1 MNGNKITVVV
11 LTLSSLVLAGAL
23 YYEKWTTDVAMDVFN
38 SFEVVAKGD
47 RIRNYQLIQRHIES
61 GDLEAAVK
69 RLALITN
76 LELDGVRSMA
86 ESGHFSEQVE
96 RTAKATLYKAE
107 NQAWEEPISPDVEA
121 PGN

>member
-1 MNGNKITVVV
+1 MNGNKVTVVV
-11 LTLSSLVLAGAL
+11 LSLLSLVLGGAL
-23 YYEKWTTDVAMDVFN
+23 YYENWTTKIAMDIFN

-47 RIRNYQLIQRHIES
+47 RIRDYQLIQRHIES

-86 ESGHFSEQVE
+86 ESGDFSEQVV

>member
-1 MNGNKITVVV
+1 MNDNRITVIV

-23 YYEKWTTDVAMDVFN
+23 YYEKRTTEVAMDVFD
-38 SFEVVAKGD
+38 SFEVVAKGE
-47 RIRNYQLIQRHIES
+47 RIRNYQLIERYIES

-69 RLALITN
+69 RLVLLTN
-76 LELDGVRSMA
+76 LELDGVRSIA
-86 ESGHFSEQVE
+86 ESGDFSEQVV

-107 NQAWEEPISPDVEA
+107 NQAWEQPISPDVEA

>member
-1 MNGNKITVVV
+1 MNDNRITVVV

-23 YYEKWTTDVAMDVFN
+23 YYEKWTTDVAMDLFN

-86 ESGHFSEQVE
+86 ESGDFSEQVV

-107 NQAWEEPISPDVEA
+107 NQAWEEPISPDVVA